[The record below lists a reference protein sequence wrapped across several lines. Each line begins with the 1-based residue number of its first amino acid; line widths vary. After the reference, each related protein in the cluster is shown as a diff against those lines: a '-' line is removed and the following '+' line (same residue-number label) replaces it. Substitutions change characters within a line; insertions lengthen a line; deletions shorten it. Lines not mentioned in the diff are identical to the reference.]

1 MELPL
6 NTAKRE
12 QSSQD
17 IKSQR
22 LPDAT
27 AVAKNLLIG
36 LIAFLTVV
44 DLFATQAILPSLR
57 AHYGVTPAAMS
68 VAVNA
73 STIGMAIA
81 GLLTALFS
89 GRINRRSGIVAS
101 LAILAVPTLLLA
113 HAPDL
118 GTFTAL
124 RIIQGLCM
132 ATAFTLTLAHLG
144 ESAMSKEEAASAFAA
159 YITGN
164 VASNLVGRMLSSG
177 LADGFGLS
185 FNFYAFAALNLAG
198 AVLAAITIRSATI
211 SDPKNSLATVRV
223 ADLLRNPA
231 LRAAF
236 MIGFCILFV
245 FIGVFTYVNFVLV
258 RAPLSVQPMAL
269 GLVYLVFIPSVVT
282 TPLAG
287 SAVSRF
293 GTRRTLVLSLA
304 VAGLGLPLIAV
315 PHLAAVVPGLA
326 LVAVGTFFAQASATG
341 FISRAAPHA
350 RAAASGLYLASYFSG
365 GLVGTAVLGLL
376 FDTYG
381 WEACVAGVGAALVIA
396 AYLARNLDER
406 VSPSAS

>member
-6 NTAKRE
+6 NDAKGE
-12 QSSQD
+12 QASQGN
-17 IKSQR
+17 KSQR
-22 LPDAT
+22 LSDRT
-27 AVAKNLLIG
+27 EVAKNLLIG

-124 RIIQGLCM
+124 RIVQGLCM

-144 ESAMSKEEAASAFAA
+144 ESSMSQQEAASAFAA

-164 VASNLVGRMLSSG
+164 VASNLVGRILSSG
-177 LADGFGLS
+177 LADIFGLS
-185 FNFYAFAALNLAG
+185 FNFYTFAALNLTG
-198 AVLAAITIRSATI
+198 AVLAAMIIRGVTASTSAGQGT
-211 SDPKNSLATVRV
+211 AVRV
-223 ADLLRNPA
+223 FDLLRNPA
-231 LRAAF
+231 LRAGF

-258 RAPLSVQPMAL
+258 RAPLSIAPMAI
-269 GLVYLVFIPSVVT
+269 GLVYFVFIPSIIT

-287 SAVSRF
+287 NAVSRF
-293 GTRRTLVLSLA
+293 GTRQTLFASLA
-304 VAGLGLPLIAV
+304 VAGLGLPLITL
-315 PHLAAVVPGLA
+315 PYLFAVVPGLA
-326 LVAVGTFFAQASATG
+326 LVAIGTFFAQAAATG
-341 FISRAAPHA
+341 FVSRAAPEA
-350 RAAASGLYLASYFSG
+350 RATASGLYLASYFTG
-365 GLVGTAVLGLL
+365 GLVGTALLGFL

-381 WEACVAGVGAALVIA
+381 WNACVAGVGAALLWA
-396 AYLARNLDER
+396 GWLATNLKE
-406 VSPSAS
+406 

>member
-1 MELPL
+1 MNDARVEQASQGTKSRRVL
-6 NTAKRE
+6 TADR
-12 QSSQD
+12 
-17 IKSQR
+17 
-22 LPDAT
+22 T
-27 AVAKNLLIG
+27 AVAKNFLIG

-57 AHYGVTPAAMS
+57 AHYGVPPAAMS

-124 RIIQGLCM
+124 RIVQGLCM

-144 ESAMSKEEAASAFAA
+144 ESAMSPEQAAGAFAA

-164 VASNLVGRMLSSG
+164 VASNLVGRILSSG

-198 AVLAAITIRSATI
+198 AILAAISIRSATS
-211 SDPKNSLATVRV
+211 SDSKSHAAPVGV
-223 ADLLRNPA
+223 AHLLRNPM

-258 RAPLSVQPMAL
+258 RAPLSVAPMAI
-269 GLVYLVFIPSVVT
+269 GLVYLVFIPSIFT
-282 TPLAG
+282 TPMAG
-287 SAVSRF
+287 NAVARF
-293 GTRRTLVLSLA
+293 GTRSTLFLSLA
-304 VAGLGLPLIAV
+304 VAGVGLPLILLSSLV
-315 PHLAAVVPGLA
+315 AVVPGLA
-326 LVAVGTFFAQASATG
+326 LVAIGTFFAQAAATG
-341 FISRAAPHA
+341 FVSRAAPEA
-350 RAAASGLYLASYFSG
+350 RATASGLYLASYFTG
-365 GLVGTAVLGLL
+365 GLVGTALLGFL

-381 WEACVAGVGAALVIA
+381 WNACVAGVGAALLLA
-396 AYLARNLDER
+396 AFLARNLDMATLPPAR
-406 VSPSAS
+406 

>member
-6 NTAKRE
+6 DTAKRE
-12 QSSQD
+12 QASHG

-22 LPDAT
+22 LPDRT
-27 AVAKNLLIG
+27 EVAKNLLIG

-57 AHYGVTPAAMS
+57 MHFGVTPASMS

-89 GRINRRSGIVAS
+89 GRINQRSGIVAS

-124 RIIQGLCM
+124 RIVQGLCM

-144 ESAMSKEEAASAFAA
+144 ESAMSQEQAASAFAA

-198 AVLAAITIRSATI
+198 RCWQPSRSAARPPVI
-211 SDPKNSLATVRV
+211 PKVTER
-223 ADLLRNPA
+223 P
-231 LRAAF
+231 
-236 MIGFCILFV
+236 FV
-245 FIGVFTYVNFVLV
+245 YQSCCV
-258 RAPLSVQPMAL
+258 
-269 GLVYLVFIPSVVT
+269 
-282 TPLAG
+282 
-287 SAVSRF
+287 
-293 GTRRTLVLSLA
+293 TRRC
-304 VAGLGLPLIAV
+304 V
-315 PHLAAVVPGLA
+315 PR
-326 LVAVGTFFAQASATG
+326 S
-341 FISRAAPHA
+341 
-350 RAAASGLYLASYFSG
+350 
-365 GLVGTAVLGLL
+365 
-376 FDTYG
+376 
-381 WEACVAGVGAALVIA
+381 
-396 AYLARNLDER
+396 
-406 VSPSAS
+406 

>member
-6 NTAKRE
+6 NNAKRE
-12 QSSQD
+12 QSSQA

-22 LPDAT
+22 LPDRT
-27 AVAKNLLIG
+27 EVGKNFLIG

-81 GLLTALFS
+81 GLVTALFS
-89 GRINRRSGIVAS
+89 ARINRSSGIVAS

-118 GTFTAL
+118 GTFMAL
-124 RIIQGLCM
+124 RIVQGLCM

-144 ESAMSKEEAASAFAA
+144 ESAMSQEQAASAFAA

-185 FNFYAFAALNLAG
+185 FNFYAFAVLNLAG
-198 AVLAAITIRSATI
+198 AVLAAMTIRGAPASTTTGHGAT
-211 SDPKNSLATVRV
+211 AGVF
-223 ADLLRNPA
+223 DLLRNPP

-258 RAPLSVQPMAL
+258 RAPLSVAPMAI
-269 GLVYLVFIPSVVT
+269 GLVYFVFIPSIIT

-287 SAVSRF
+287 NAVSRF
-293 GTRRTLVLSLA
+293 GTRRTLFMSLA
-304 VAGLGLPLIAV
+304 VAGLGLPLITLPYLV
-315 PHLAAVVPGLA
+315 AVVPGLA
-326 LVAVGTFFAQASATG
+326 LVAIGTFFAQAAATG
-341 FISRAAPHA
+341 FVSRAAPEA
-350 RAAASGLYLASYFSG
+350 RATASGLYLASYFTG
-365 GLVGTAVLGLL
+365 GLVGTALLGFL

-381 WEACVAGVGAALVIA
+381 WNACVAGVGAALLLAVF
-396 AYLARNLDER
+396 LARNLDR
-406 VSPSAS
+406 ATLPPAR

>member
-12 QSSQD
+12 QASD
-17 IKSQR
+17 GVKSQR
-22 LPDAT
+22 VPDRT
-27 AVAKNLLIG
+27 EVAKNLLIG

-57 AHYGVTPAAMS
+57 VHYDVTPAAMS

-118 GTFTAL
+118 GTFTVL
-124 RIIQGLCM
+124 RIVQGLCM

-144 ESAMSKEEAASAFAA
+144 ESAMSHEQASSAFAA

-164 VASNLVGRMLSSG
+164 VASNLVGRILSSG

-198 AVLAAITIRSATI
+198 AVLAAITIRSATS
-211 SDPKNSLATVRV
+211 SDPKSHATTVRV
-223 ADLLRNPA
+223 ADLLCNPT

-258 RAPLSVQPMAL
+258 RTPLSVAPMAI
-269 GLVYLVFIPSVVT
+269 GLVYFVFIPSIIT

-287 SAVSRF
+287 NAVSRF
-293 GTRRTLVLSLA
+293 GTRRVLFMSLA
-304 VAGLGLPLIAV
+304 VAGLGLPLIMLPYLV
-315 PHLAAVVPGLA
+315 AVVPGLA
-326 LVAVGTFFAQASATG
+326 LVAIGTFFAQAAATG
-341 FISRAAPHA
+341 FVSRAAPEA
-350 RAAASGLYLASYFSG
+350 RATASGLYLASYFTG
-365 GLVGTAVLGLL
+365 GLVGTALLGFL

-381 WEACVAGVGAALVIA
+381 WNACVAGIGTALLLA
-396 AYLARNLDER
+396 GYLARNLVET
-406 VSPSAS
+406 VSPSAR

>member
-6 NTAKRE
+6 DTAKRE
-12 QSSQD
+12 QASHG

-22 LPDAT
+22 LPDRT
-27 AVAKNLLIG
+27 EVAKNLLIG

-57 AHYGVTPAAMS
+57 MHFGVTPASMS

-89 GRINRRSGIVAS
+89 GRINQRSGIVAS

-124 RIIQGLCM
+124 RIVQGLCM

-144 ESAMSKEEAASAFAA
+144 ESAMSQEQAASAFAA

-198 AVLAAITIRSATI
+198 AVLAAITIRSATA
-211 SDPKNSLATVRV
+211 SDPQSHGTAVRIPE
-223 ADLLRNPA
+223 LLRNPT

-258 RAPLSVQPMAL
+258 RVPLSVTPMAI
-269 GLVYLVFIPSVVT
+269 GLVYLVFIPSIIT

-287 SAVSRF
+287 NAVSRF
-293 GTRRTLVLSLA
+293 GTRRTLIMSLA
-304 VAGLGLPLIAV
+304 VAGLGLPLITLPYLV
-315 PHLAAVVPGLA
+315 AVVPGLA
-326 LVAVGTFFAQASATG
+326 LVAIGTFFAQAAATG
-341 FISRAAPHA
+341 FVSRAAPES
-350 RAAASGLYLASYFSG
+350 RATASGLYLASYFTG
-365 GLVGTAVLGLL
+365 GLVGTALLGFL

-381 WEACVAGVGAALVIA
+381 WNACVAGIGAALVLA
-396 AYLARNLDER
+396 GYLARNLDKT
-406 VSPSAS
+406 VLLSAS

>member
-1 MELPL
+1 MIDSKGAQASHGMNNPRPPL
-6 NTAKRE
+6 AERT
-12 QSSQD
+12 
-17 IKSQR
+17 R
-22 LPDAT
+22 LAN
-27 AVAKNLLIG
+27 NLLIG

-68 VAVNA
+68 VAVNS

-101 LAILAVPTLLLA
+101 LAILALPTLLLA

-118 GTFTAL
+118 STFTAL
-124 RIIQGLCM
+124 RIMQGLCM

-144 ESAMSKEEAASAFAA
+144 EYFMSQEEAASAFAA

-164 VASNLVGRMLSSG
+164 VASNLVGRILSSG

-198 AVLAAITIRSATI
+198 AVLAAITIRSATV
-211 SDPKNSLATVRV
+211 SVPKSHGTIALVTE
-223 ADLLRNPA
+223 LLRNPT

-258 RAPLSVQPMAL
+258 REPLAVRPMAI
-269 GLVYLVFIPSVVT
+269 GLVYLVFIPSIIT

-287 SAVSRF
+287 NSVSRF
-293 GTRRTLVLSLA
+293 GTRRTLVVSLA
-304 VAGLGLPLIAV
+304 VAGLGLPLIAI
-315 PHLAAVVPGLA
+315 PHLAAVVPGLT
-326 LVAVGTFFAQASATG
+326 LVAVGTFFAQAATTG
-341 FISRAAPHA
+341 FVSRAAPNA
-350 RAAASGLYLASYFSG
+350 RAAASGFYLASYFSG
-365 GLVGTAVLGLL
+365 GLVGTALLGQL
-376 FDTYG
+376 FDSFG
-381 WEACVAGVGAALVIA
+381 WEACLIGVAAALLLA
-396 AYLARNLDER
+396 AWLARSLQEQVSSSER
-406 VSPSAS
+406 

>member
-6 NTAKRE
+6 DTAKRE
-12 QSSQD
+12 QASHG

-22 LPDAT
+22 LPDRT
-27 AVAKNLLIG
+27 EVAKNLLIG

-57 AHYGVTPAAMS
+57 MHFGVTPASMS

-89 GRINRRSGIVAS
+89 GRINQRSGIVAS

-124 RIIQGLCM
+124 RIVQGLCM

-144 ESAMSKEEAASAFAA
+144 KSAMSQEQAASAFAA

-198 AVLAAITIRSATI
+198 AVLAAITIRSATA
-211 SDPKNSLATVRV
+211 SDPQSHGTAVRIPE
-223 ADLLRNPA
+223 LLRNPT

-236 MIGFCILFV
+236 MIGFAFCSCL
-245 FIGVFTYVNFVLV
+245 
-258 RAPLSVQPMAL
+258 
-269 GLVYLVFIPSVVT
+269 
-282 TPLAG
+282 
-287 SAVSRF
+287 
-293 GTRRTLVLSLA
+293 
-304 VAGLGLPLIAV
+304 
-315 PHLAAVVPGLA
+315 
-326 LVAVGTFFAQASATG
+326 
-341 FISRAAPHA
+341 
-350 RAAASGLYLASYFSG
+350 
-365 GLVGTAVLGLL
+365 
-376 FDTYG
+376 
-381 WEACVAGVGAALVIA
+381 
-396 AYLARNLDER
+396 
-406 VSPSAS
+406 SASSPT